1 MKMHAESPKL
11 HPPKGWPIALALLC
25 LGGACT
31 GGDETPKSA
40 DLPPPGQMRIV
51 SVTPLNSGTQDG
63 IANGGYETW
72 YAGAPW
78 PEGWTMPTAGAV
90 ISREVE
96 HVASGQF
103 ACRETWLSSD
113 KDAWIFKCFGKVQE
127 NLLPRSRY
135 RLSVSARAEDG
146 AHAYVSVWEL
156 TGKDQQ
162 KNISGK
168 LISVEPSAEFVR
180 YTGEFTTRE
189 SGTIMIVCR
198 TDNKPEELPKSVVWD
213 DWQLTLLG
221 PAAPGK
227 PAAPPAPVE
236 APDPVDAAAPPAAG

>member
-1 MKMHAESPKL
+1 MMHMKDTILCPHGGWRVVLVAVCIGAGCGNHADPRE
-11 HPPKGWPIALALLC
+11 GM
-25 LGGACT
+25 
-31 GGDETPKSA
+31 DV
-40 DLPPPGQMRIV
+40 PPPGEMRIV
-51 SVTPLNSGTQDG
+51 SVTPLDTGAPNG
-63 IANGGYETW
+63 ITNGGFETW

-90 ISREVE
+90 IAREVE

-113 KDAWIFKCFGKVQE
+113 KDAGVFKCFGKVQE

-146 AHAYVSVWEL
+146 ARAYVTVWEL
-156 TGKDQQ
+156 IGKDQ
-162 KNISGK
+162 KNNLSGK
-168 LISVEPSAEFVR
+168 LLAVEPSAEFVR
-180 YTGEFTTRE
+180 YTGEFSTRE

-221 PAAPGK
+221 PA
-227 PAAPPAPVE
+227 PAEGAGAASEPVE
-236 APDPVDAAAPPAAG
+236 APDPVDAPPSAAG